1 VPPCVPA
8 EEVDQV
14 DSTILVLDPT
24 MDPSTLGVGQVVQAF
39 GEVDAANRGF
49 ELLIDLS
56 SSIL

>member
-1 VPPCVPA
+1 
-8 EEVDQV
+8 VDQV

-24 MDPSTLGVGQVVQAF
+24 MDHSTPGVEQVVQAF